1 MSLFTKVRGLHPK
14 RHLHNLTH
22 DNLVAHDMG
31 NIVPCFVMEHC
42 IPGSKLEIS
51 YSQLTRFQALLA
63 PIMSNIDTHIRFF
76 KVPYRLI
83 DPQWTRFIAGEAEIN
98 EDFLY
103 NPPYFTYQGL
113 RSYLQSGETL
123 SDFLGEGTLLD
134 FLGYA
139 YTGSTQ
145 TTSGFTQQQN
155 IRAIQAYCMIL
166 RYWYINENISST
178 DFDSLL
184 SLICD
189 FCPDVYE
196 VEQNGY
202 LYGDVSENVYMLI
215 KALKVYSPS
224 GCFPHAWGK
233 DYFTSALPYV
243 QVGDPVRLSL
253 ADTAP
258 VNIPRQAAIFS
269 GTAKDGQEIKADFS
283 HPVHV
288 TPSEP
293 AFVGWGRGT
302 FSGNPSLVWA
312 DADVDYNPQTQ
323 SGAHMATAQGT
334 LKRLEGEIGSFEG
347 TADLS
352 DATAISILELRIANA
367 LQSYKELTARIG
379 HRYNEYLKGTFNVD
393 SRDARLQLPERL
405 GGGRVPVNIADIEQ
419 TSGSGANNPDGTNK
433 TPLGWLAGKATAFGA
448 RMKPIRTYIEEDCL
462 VIGVMYTQP
471 KSRNYCLQ
479 GINRFKTKLT
489 DRFDFFHPKF
499 EHIGEQ
505 AIMTTELFAGAPK
518 TEVFGYQARYAEYK
532 WWPNEVH
539 GQFNTTLDFWHLA
552 RKFANKPTLSP
563 EFIYVM
569 QSEMSRPFA
578 VQNID
583 GKSLQQCMTW
593 LRFDVAYLAPMS
605 KDGTPMLLN

>member
-1 MSLFTKVRGLHPK
+1 MSLFTKVRGIHPK
-14 RHLHNLTH
+14 RHLHNLSH
-22 DNLVAHDMG
+22 DNLISHDMG
-31 NIVPCFVMEHC
+31 VVVPCFVMEHC
-42 IPGSKLEIS
+42 VPGSKLEIS

-63 PIMSNIDTHIRFF
+63 PIMSNIDTYVRFF
-76 KVPYRLI
+76 KVPFRII
-83 DPQWTRFIAGEAEIN
+83 DPEWTRFIAGEAEVN
-98 EDFLY
+98 ESFLY
-103 NPPYFTYQGL
+103 TPPYFTYQGL
-113 RSYLQSGETL
+113 QSYLQSGETL
-123 SDFLGEGTLLD
+123 ADFVGPGTLLD

-139 YTGSTQ
+139 YTGGTDI
-145 TTSGFTQQQN
+145 TSGFTKQQN
-155 IRAIQAYCMIL
+155 IRAIQAYCMVL

-178 DFDSLL
+178 EFDNLMNR
-184 SLICD
+184 IID
-189 FCPDVYE
+189 FCPDMYE
-196 VEQNGY
+196 ATQNEY
-202 LYGDVSENVYMLI
+202 LQGDVSENVYMLI
-215 KALKVYSPS
+215 KAIKVYSPS

-258 VNIPRQAAIFS
+258 VSISSGNQVYLEPR
-269 GTAKDGQEIKADFS
+269 K
-283 HPVHV
+283 
-288 TPSEP
+288 SEP
-293 AFVGWGRGT
+293 AIDLLLDKDVAGGNTVFSNNTGLPVGS
-302 FSGNPSLVWA
+302 SGYMQVDSGSKTANVIGLNGMLTNNLKGIA
-312 DADVDYNPQTQ
+312 NLTDA
-323 SGAHMATAQGT
+323 S
-334 LKRLEGEIGSFEG
+334 
-347 TADLS
+347 
-352 DATAISILELRIANA
+352 AISILELRIANA

-405 GGGRVPVNIADIEQ
+405 GGGKVPVNIADIEQ

-448 RMKPIRTYIEEDCL
+448 RMKPIRTFIEEDCL

-479 GINRFKTKLT
+479 GINRFKTKLN

-505 AIMTTELFAGAPK
+505 AIMTTELFASAPK

-539 GQFNTTLDFWHLA
+539 GQFNSTLDFWHLA
-552 RKFANKPTLSP
+552 RKFGSKPTLSP

-569 QSEMSRPFA
+569 QSEMTRPFA

-583 GKSLQQCMTW
+583 GQSLQQCLTW
-593 LRFDVAYLAPMS
+593 LHFNVAYLAPMS

>member
-1 MSLFTKVRGLHPK
+1 MSLFTKVRGIHPK
-14 RHLHNLTH
+14 RHLHNLSH
-22 DNLVAHDMG
+22 DNLISHDMG
-31 NIVPCFVMEHC
+31 VVVPCFVMEHC
-42 IPGSKLEIS
+42 VPGSKLEIS

-63 PIMSNIDTHIRFF
+63 PIMSNIDTYVRFF
-76 KVPYRLI
+76 KVPFRII
-83 DPQWTRFIAGEAEIN
+83 DPEWTRFIAGEAEVN
-98 EDFLY
+98 ESFLY
-103 NPPYFTYQGL
+103 TPPYFTYQGL
-113 RSYLQSGETL
+113 QSYLQSGETL
-123 SDFLGEGTLLD
+123 ADFVGPGTLLD

-139 YTGSTQ
+139 YTGGTDI
-145 TTSGFTQQQN
+145 TSGFTKQQN
-155 IRAIQAYCMIL
+155 IRAIQAYCMVL

-178 DFDSLL
+178 EFDNLMNR
-184 SLICD
+184 IID
-189 FCPDVYE
+189 FCPDMYE
-196 VEQNGY
+196 ATQNEY
-202 LYGDVSENVYMLI
+202 LQGDVSENVYMLI
-215 KALKVYSPS
+215 KAIKVYSPS

-258 VNIPRQAAIFS
+258 VSISSGNQVYLEPR
-269 GTAKDGQEIKADFS
+269 K
-283 HPVHV
+283 
-288 TPSEP
+288 SEP
-293 AFVGWGRGT
+293 AIDLLLDKDVAGGNTVFSNNTGLPVGS
-302 FSGNPSLVWA
+302 SGYMQVDCGSKTANVIGLNGMLTNNLKGIA
-312 DADVDYNPQTQ
+312 NLTDA
-323 SGAHMATAQGT
+323 S
-334 LKRLEGEIGSFEG
+334 
-347 TADLS
+347 
-352 DATAISILELRIANA
+352 AISILELRIANA

-405 GGGRVPVNIADIEQ
+405 GGGKVPVNIADIEQ

-448 RMKPIRTYIEEDCL
+448 RMKPIRTFIEEDCL

-479 GINRFKTKLT
+479 GINRFKTKLN

-505 AIMTTELFAGAPK
+505 AIMTTELFASAPK

-539 GQFNTTLDFWHLA
+539 GQFNSTLDFWHLA
-552 RKFANKPTLSP
+552 RKFGSKPTLSP

-569 QSEMSRPFA
+569 QSEMTRPFA

-583 GKSLQQCMTW
+583 GQSLQQCLTW
-593 LRFDVAYLAPMS
+593 LHFNVAYLAPMS

>member
-1 MSLFTKVRGLHPK
+1 MSLFTKVRGIHPK
-14 RHLHNLTH
+14 RHLHNLSH
-22 DNLVAHDMG
+22 DNLISHDMG
-31 NIVPCFVMEHC
+31 VVVPCFVMEHC
-42 IPGSKLEIS
+42 VPGSKLEIS

-63 PIMSNIDTHIRFF
+63 PIMSNIDTYVRFF
-76 KVPYRLI
+76 KVPFRII
-83 DPQWTRFIAGEAEIN
+83 DPEWTRFIAGEAEVN
-98 EDFLY
+98 ESFLY
-103 NPPYFTYQGL
+103 TPPYFTYKGL
-113 RSYLQSGETL
+113 QSYLQSGETL
-123 SDFLGEGTLLD
+123 ADFVGPGTLLD

-139 YTGSTQ
+139 YTGGTDI
-145 TTSGFTQQQN
+145 TSGFTKQQN
-155 IRAIQAYCMIL
+155 IRAIQAYCMVL

-178 DFDSLL
+178 EFDNLMNR
-184 SLICD
+184 IID
-189 FCPDVYE
+189 FCPDMYE
-196 VEQNGY
+196 ATQNEY
-202 LYGDVSENVYMLI
+202 LQGDVSENVYMLI
-215 KALKVYSPS
+215 KAIKVYSPS

-258 VNIPRQAAIFS
+258 VSISSGNQVYLEPR
-269 GTAKDGQEIKADFS
+269 K
-283 HPVHV
+283 
-288 TPSEP
+288 SEP
-293 AFVGWGRGT
+293 AIELLLDKDVAGGNTVFSNNTGLPVGS
-302 FSGNPSLVWA
+302 SGYMQ
-312 DADVDYNPQTQ
+312 VDCG
-323 SGAHMATAQGT
+323 SKTANVIGLNGMLT
-334 LKRLEGEIGSFEG
+334 NNLKGI
-347 TADLS
+347 ADLT
-352 DATAISILELRIANA
+352 DASAISILELRIANA

-405 GGGRVPVNIADIEQ
+405 GGGKVPVNIADIEQ

-448 RMKPIRTYIEEDCL
+448 RMKPIRTFIEEDCL

-505 AIMTTELFAGAPK
+505 AIMTTELFASAPK

-539 GQFNTTLDFWHLA
+539 GQFNSTLDFWHLA
-552 RKFANKPTLSP
+552 RKFGSKPTLSP

-569 QSEMSRPFA
+569 QSEMTRPFA

-583 GKSLQQCMTW
+583 GQSLQQCLTW
-593 LRFDVAYLAPMS
+593 LHFNVAYLAPMS